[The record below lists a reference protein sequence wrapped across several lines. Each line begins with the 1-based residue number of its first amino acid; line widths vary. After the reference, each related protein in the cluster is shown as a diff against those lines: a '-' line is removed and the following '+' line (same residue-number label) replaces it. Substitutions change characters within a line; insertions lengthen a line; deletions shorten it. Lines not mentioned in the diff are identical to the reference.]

1 MFEFCQGAK
10 AAFCEYILRLRASS
24 AMEWPL
30 RLVRHILVDSVIV
43 GYAAAPELTV
53 ILRLVN

>member
-1 MFEFCQGAK
+1 MFEFCQSAE
-10 AAFCEYILRLRASS
+10 AAFGEYILSLCASS